1 MSFFY
6 DFLKYFD
13 LKNLDASTT
22 VTLIVGVGAVIIGKI
37 KIKDISENQ
46 IRVTSK
52 KNIISVTGENL
63 NIKSISKGELVI
75 GGNIKNI
82 ETEWLCRIWFAWK
95 FLG

>member
-22 VTLIVGVGAVIIGKI
+22 VTLIVGVGVVIIGKI

-52 KNIISVTGENL
+52 KNVISVTGENL

-82 ETEWLCRIWFAWK
+82 ETEWLCQIWFAWK

>member
-52 KNIISVTGENL
+52 KNVISVTGENL

-82 ETEWLCRIWFAWK
+82 ETE
-95 FLG
+95 

>member
-82 ETEWLCRIWFAWK
+82 ETEWLCQIWFAWK

>member
-82 ETEWLCRIWFAWK
+82 ETEWLCQI
-95 FLG
+95 

>member
-82 ETEWLCRIWFAWK
+82 ETE
-95 FLG
+95 